1 MKNLIESG
9 LDLMYPLFKKFMDRT
24 TFRYAACGG
33 ANTVF
38 DIFLFFISYNFV
50 LQKQFV
56 DLHFMIM
63 SPHIA
68 AFLMAFFISFPI
80 GFLLMRFIVF
90 QHSYLRG
97 RVQLFRYFL
106 SVCVS
111 LLLNYVFLKVL
122 VERMQIYPTISKII
136 TTFFVVGFSYLAQKH
151 FSFKSTKQIEHELQS

>member
-1 MKNLIESG
+1 
-9 LDLMYPLFKKFMDRT
+9 MDKT

-38 DIFLFFISYNFV
+38 DIFLFFISYNFI

-56 DLHFMIM
+56 ALPFIVV

-68 AFLMAFFISFPI
+68 AFLMAFLVSFPV

-90 QHSYLRG
+90 QDSPLRG
-97 RVQLFRYFL
+97 RIQFFRYFL

-111 LLLNYVFLKVL
+111 LFLNYAFLKIL
-122 VERMQIYPTISKII
+122 VERLHIYPTVSKII
-136 TTFFVVGFSYLAQKH
+136 TTFFVVAFSYFAQKN
-151 FSFKSTKQIEHELQS
+151 FSFKSVKP

>member
-1 MKNLIESG
+1 MRNTIEG
-9 LDLMYPLFKKFMDRT
+9 ILDFFHPFFRRYMDKT

-38 DIFLFFISYNFV
+38 DIFLFFISYNFI

-56 DLHFMIM
+56 ELPFIVV

-68 AFLMAFFISFPI
+68 AFLMAFLVSFPV

-90 QHSYLRG
+90 QDSPLRG
-97 RVQLFRYFL
+97 RIQFFRYFL

-111 LLLNYVFLKVL
+111 LFLNYAFLKIL
-122 VERMQIYPTISKII
+122 VERLHIFPTVSKII
-136 TTFFVVGFSYLAQKH
+136 TTFFVVAFSYFAQKN
-151 FSFKSTKQIEHELQS
+151 FSFKSVKS